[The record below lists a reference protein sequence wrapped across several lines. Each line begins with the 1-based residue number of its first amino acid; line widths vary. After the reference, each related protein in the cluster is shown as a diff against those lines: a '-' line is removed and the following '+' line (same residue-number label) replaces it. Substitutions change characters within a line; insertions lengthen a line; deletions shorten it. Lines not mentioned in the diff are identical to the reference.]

1 MAKQYRGG
9 ARQFGVWQM
18 KWKKGAHR
26 ELRSS
31 SEVQSKLEAIA
42 GRIANEANQGL
53 DEPGYLT
60 GSQQGQPKGTQGRWR
75 TSVVTGTAEAMADD
89 ARHDTLAKLLEGESL

>member
-1 MAKQYRGG
+1 
-9 ARQFGVWQM
+9 RQFGVWQM

-60 GSQQGQPKGTQGRWR
+60 GS
-75 TSVVTGTAEAMADD
+75 
-89 ARHDTLAKLLEGESL
+89 